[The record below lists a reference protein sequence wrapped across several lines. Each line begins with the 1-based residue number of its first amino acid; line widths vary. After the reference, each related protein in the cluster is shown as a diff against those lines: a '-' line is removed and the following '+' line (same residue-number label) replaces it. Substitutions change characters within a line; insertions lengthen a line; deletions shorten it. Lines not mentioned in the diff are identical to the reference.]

1 MHGCL
6 PWHLGSGAAIKI
18 LVTGG
23 AGFVGSHLV
32 DLLIA
37 DGHHITVLDDLST
50 SQAKNLAGALES
62 PHCTLVQGSILDVA
76 LVEKLV
82 GEVDGCFHL
91 AAALGVERIIERP
104 LESLEINVRGS
115 EIVLR
120 ACAARGIRTLVT
132 STSEIYG
139 KSEDI
144 PLQEDGDRVLG
155 SPLKSRWTYSAAK
168 ALEEAYAIILHQQ
181 EGLPVVIARLFN
193 TVGPRQTG
201 AYGMVIPRFVKA
213 ALEGE
218 TLRIHGD
225 GTQSRVFCHV
235 TDAVRALNGL
245 FFSDISGD
253 VFNVG
258 GVGEISIAELA
269 QKVISQTHSSSHV
282 ELIPYADAYGSGFE
296 DMQRRVPDISKI
308 NRAIGWKPEISLEG
322 IIDDVAS
329 FISTHGDSQ

>member
-1 MHGCL
+1 MHWRF
-6 PWHLGSGAAIKI
+6 PRYRRSRAIIKI

-32 DLLIA
+32 DSLLA
-37 DGHHITVLDDLST
+37 DGHHVTVLDDLST
-50 SQAKNLAGALES
+50 SRAKNLEGALQS
-62 PHCTLVQGSILDVA
+62 PHFTLVQGSILDIA
-76 LVEKLV
+76 LVDKLV
-82 GEVDGCFHL
+82 AGADGCFHL

-120 ACAARGIRTLVT
+120 ACAAKGIRTLVT

-144 PLQEDGDRVLG
+144 PLREDGDRVLG

-201 AYGMVIPRFVKA
+201 AYGMVIPRFVNA
-213 ALEGE
+213 ALTGE
-218 TLRIHGD
+218 NLRIHGD

-235 TDAVRALNGL
+235 SDAVRALNAL

-258 GVGEISIAELA
+258 GVGEISITELA
-269 QKVISQTHSSSHV
+269 QKVIAQTHSSSHV
-282 ELIPYADAYGSGFE
+282 ELIPYTEAYGSGFE

-308 NRAIGWKPEISLEG
+308 NGAIGWKPEISLEG

-329 FISTHGDSQ
+329 FIRAHGDSQ

>member
-1 MHGCL
+1 M
-6 PWHLGSGAAIKI
+6 KI

-32 DLLIA
+32 DSLLS
-37 DGHHITVLDDLST
+37 DGHQVNVLDDLST
-50 SQAKNLAGALES
+50 SRPKNLASALES
-62 PHCTLVQGSILDVA
+62 PKFTLIQGSILDQS
-76 LVEKLV
+76 LVERLV
-82 GEVDGCFHL
+82 GEADGCFHL

-120 ACAARGIRTLVT
+120 ACAAAGIRTLVT

-139 KSEDI
+139 KSKDI
-144 PLQEDGDRVLG
+144 PLREAGDRVLG
-155 SPLKSRWTYSAAK
+155 SPLKSRWTYSEAK

-181 EGLPVVIARLFN
+181 QNLPVVIARLFN

-218 TLRIHGD
+218 NLRIHGD

-235 TDAVRALNGL
+235 SDAVRGLNDL
-245 FFSDISGD
+245 FFSEISGD

-258 GVGEISIAELA
+258 GAGEVSIANLANQVIAQTKSASEL
-269 QKVISQTHSSSHV
+269 QLV
-282 ELIPYADAYGSGFE
+282 PYSEAYGSGFE

-308 NRAIGWKPEISLEG
+308 SNAIGWEPTISLER
-322 IIDDVAS
+322 IIYDVAA
-329 FISTHGDSQ
+329 FIRANGDQ

>member
-1 MHGCL
+1 M
-6 PWHLGSGAAIKI
+6 KI

-32 DLLIA
+32 DSLLL
-37 DGHHITVLDDLST
+37 DGHQVTVLDDLST
-50 SQAKNLAGALES
+50 SKPKNLADALES
-62 PHCTLVQGSILDVA
+62 PSFLLVQGSILDQS
-76 LVEKLV
+76 LVERLV
-82 GEVDGCFHL
+82 SESEGCFHL

-104 LESLEINVRGS
+104 LESLEINIRGS

-120 ACAARGIRTLVT
+120 ACAAVGIRTLVT

-139 KSEDI
+139 KSQDI
-144 PLQEDGDRVLG
+144 PLREDGDRVLG
-155 SPLKSRWTYSAAK
+155 SPLKSRWTYSEAK

-181 EGLPVVIARLFN
+181 QNLPVVIARLFN

-218 TLRIHGD
+218 DLRIHGD

-235 TDAVRALNGL
+235 ADAVRALSSL
-245 FFSDISGD
+245 FFSNISGD

-269 QKVISQTHSSSHV
+269 QKVISQTQSSSHV
-282 ELIPYADAYGSGFE
+282 ELISYAEAYGSGFE

-308 NRAIGWKPEISLEG
+308 NRSIRWKPEISLEG
-322 IIDDVAS
+322 IIDDVAK
-329 FISTHGDSQ
+329 FIRAHGDS

>member
-1 MHGCL
+1 M
-6 PWHLGSGAAIKI
+6 KI

-32 DLLIA
+32 DSLLIE
-37 DGHHITVLDDLST
+37 GHQVTVLDDLST
-50 SQAKNLAGALES
+50 SRPKNLAGALES
-62 PHCTLVQGSILDVA
+62 SNFTLVQGSILDQS
-76 LVEKLV
+76 LVERLV
-82 GEVDGCFHL
+82 SESEGCFHL

-120 ACAARGIRTLVT
+120 ACAAAGIRTLVT

-139 KSEDI
+139 KSQDI
-144 PLQEDGDRVLG
+144 PLREDGDRVLG
-155 SPLKSRWTYSAAK
+155 SPLKSRWTYSEAK

-181 EGLPVVIARLFN
+181 QSLPVVIARLFN

-201 AYGMVIPRFVKA
+201 AYGMVIPRFVTA
-213 ALEGE
+213 ALDGE
-218 TLRIHGD
+218 NLRIHGD

-235 TDAVRALNGL
+235 ADAVRALSDL
-245 FFSDISGD
+245 FFSEISGD

-269 QKVISQTHSSSHV
+269 QKVISQTQSSSHV
-282 ELIPYADAYGSGFE
+282 ELIPYAEAYGAGFE

-308 NRAIGWKPEISLEG
+308 NGSIGWKPEISLEG
-322 IIDDVAS
+322 IIDDVAK
-329 FISTHGDSQ
+329 FIRAHGDS

>member
-1 MHGCL
+1 M
-6 PWHLGSGAAIKI
+6 KI

-32 DLLIA
+32 DLLLKE
-37 DGHHITVLDDLST
+37 GHHITVLDDLST
-50 SQAKNLAGALES
+50 SQAKNLAGALKS
-62 PHCTLVQGSILDVA
+62 PHCALVQGSILDIA

-82 GEVDGCFHL
+82 SKVDGCFHL

-120 ACAARGIRTLVT
+120 ACAAQGIRTLVT

-139 KSEDI
+139 KSQDI
-144 PLQEDGDRVLG
+144 PLREDGDRVLG
-155 SPLKSRWTYSAAK
+155 SPLKSRWTYSEAK

-181 EGLPVVIARLFN
+181 QKLPVVIARLFN

-213 ALEGE
+213 ALDGE

-269 QKVISQTHSSSHV
+269 QKVVSQTHSSSRV
-282 ELIPYADAYGSGFE
+282 ELIPYAEAYGTGFE

-308 NRAIGWKPEISLEG
+308 NGAIGWKPEISLEG

-329 FISTHGDSQ
+329 FISAHGDSQ

>member
-1 MHGCL
+1 M
-6 PWHLGSGAAIKI
+6 KI

-32 DLLIA
+32 DSLLL
-37 DGHHITVLDDLST
+37 DGHQVSVLDDLST
-50 SQAKNLAGALES
+50 SKPRNLVSAIES
-62 PHCTLVQGSILDVA
+62 PHFKFVQGSILDQT
-76 LVEKLV
+76 LVQQLV
-82 GEVDGCFHL
+82 GEVEGCFHL

-120 ACAARGIRTLVT
+120 ACADAGIRTLVT

-139 KSEDI
+139 KSQDI
-144 PLQEDGDRVLG
+144 PLREDGDRVVG
-155 SPLKSRWTYSAAK
+155 SPLKSRWTYSEAK
-168 ALEEAYAIILHQQ
+168 ALEESYAMIFHQQ
-181 EGLPVVIARLFN
+181 QNLPVVIARLFN

-201 AYGMVIPRFVKA
+201 AYGMVVPRFVKA
-213 ALEGE
+213 GLEGE
-218 TLRIHGD
+218 DLRIHGD

-235 TDAVRALNGL
+235 ADAVRALSAL
-245 FFSDISGD
+245 FFSNISGD

-258 GVGEISIAELA
+258 GVGEISIGELA

-282 ELIPYADAYGSGFE
+282 ELIPYAAAYGSGFE

-308 NRAIGWKPEISLEG
+308 NGAIGWKPEISLEG

-329 FISTHGDSQ
+329 FIRAHGDSQ

>member
-1 MHGCL
+1 M
-6 PWHLGSGAAIKI
+6 KI

-32 DLLIA
+32 DLLLSK
-37 DGHHITVLDDLST
+37 GHQVSVLDDLST
-50 SQAKNLAGALES
+50 ARPRNLES
-62 PHCTLVQGSILDVA
+62 ALASPKFTLIQGSILDQS
-76 LVEKLV
+76 LVERLV
-82 GEVDGCFHL
+82 GEADGCFHL

-120 ACAARGIRTLVT
+120 ACAAAGIRTLVT

-139 KSEDI
+139 KSQDI
-144 PLQEDGDRVLG
+144 PLREDGDRVVG
-155 SPLKSRWTYSAAK
+155 SPLKSRWTYSEAK
-168 ALEEAYAIILHQQ
+168 ALEESYAMIFHQQ
-181 EGLPVVIARLFN
+181 QNLPVVIARLFN

-213 ALEGE
+213 ALLGE
-218 TLRIHGD
+218 PLRIHGD

-235 TDAVRALNGL
+235 HDAIRGLNDL
-245 FFSDISGD
+245 FFSEISGD

-258 GVGEISIAELA
+258 GVGEISISDLA
-269 QKVISQTHSSSHV
+269 SRVIARTNSPSKF
-282 ELIPYADAYGSGFE
+282 ELIPYADAYGTGFE

-308 NRAIGWKPEISLEG
+308 EKALGWKPSITLDG
-322 IIDDVAS
+322 IIDDVTA
-329 FISTHGDSQ
+329 FIQANGDN

>member
-1 MHGCL
+1 M
-6 PWHLGSGAAIKI
+6 KI

-32 DLLIA
+32 DSLLL
-37 DGHHITVLDDLST
+37 DGHQVTVLDDLST
-50 SQAKNLAGALES
+50 SKPRNLVSAIES
-62 PHCTLVQGSILDVA
+62 PHFKFVQGSILDQT

-82 GEVDGCFHL
+82 GEVEGCFHL

-120 ACAARGIRTLVT
+120 ACAAAGIRTLVT

-139 KSEDI
+139 KSQDI
-144 PLQEDGDRVLG
+144 PLREDGDRVVG
-155 SPLKSRWTYSAAK
+155 SPLKSRWTYSEAK
-168 ALEEAYAIILHQQ
+168 ALEESYAMIFHQQ
-181 EGLPVVIARLFN
+181 QTLPVVIARLFN

-213 ALEGE
+213 ALQGDP
-218 TLRIHGD
+218 LRIHGD

-235 TDAVRALNGL
+235 ADAVHGLNDL
-245 FFSDISGD
+245 FFSEISGD

-258 GVGEISIAELA
+258 GVGEISISDLA
-269 QKVISQTHSSSHV
+269 SRVITRTNSSSKL
-282 ELIPYADAYGSGFE
+282 EIIPYAEAYGTGFE

-308 NRAIGWKPEISLEG
+308 ERALGWKPSITLDG
-322 IIDDVAS
+322 IIDDVAA
-329 FISTHGDSQ
+329 FIQANGDN

>member
-1 MHGCL
+1 M
-6 PWHLGSGAAIKI
+6 KI

-32 DLLIA
+32 DLLLNE
-37 DGHHITVLDDLST
+37 GHYVTALDDLST
-50 SQAKNLAGALES
+50 SRPKNIAGALAS
-62 PHCTLVQGSILDVA
+62 SNFTLVQGSILDQQ

-82 GEVDGCFHL
+82 GESEGCFHL

-104 LESLEINVRGS
+104 LESLDINVRGS

-120 ACAARGIRTLVT
+120 ACAQAGIRTLIT

-139 KSEDI
+139 KSNDI
-144 PLQEDGDRVLG
+144 PLREDGDRVLG
-155 SPLKSRWTYSAAK
+155 SPLKSRWTYSEAK

-181 EGLPVVIARLFN
+181 QNLPVVIARLFN

-218 TLRIHGD
+218 KLRIHGD

-235 TDAVRALNGL
+235 SDAIRALRNL
-245 FFSDISGD
+245 FFSQLSGD

-258 GVGEISIAELA
+258 GIGEISIVNLAHQIITQTRSASEL
-269 QKVISQTHSSSHV
+269 QLV
-282 ELIPYADAYGSGFE
+282 PYFEAYGSGFE
-296 DMQRRVPDISKI
+296 DMPRRVPDISKI
-308 NRAIGWKPEISLEG
+308 SNAIGWEPSISLEG
-322 IIDDVAS
+322 IIYDVAA
-329 FISTHGDSQ
+329 FIRANGDR

>member
-1 MHGCL
+1 M
-6 PWHLGSGAAIKI
+6 
-18 LVTGG
+18 
-23 AGFVGSHLV
+23 

-50 SQAKNLAGALES
+50 SQAKNLAGALKS

-213 ALEGE
+213 ALDGE

-235 TDAVRALNGL
+235 TDAVRALHGL

-269 QKVISQTHSSSHV
+269 KKVVSQTHSSSRV
-282 ELIPYADAYGSGFE
+282 ELIPYAEAYGTGFE

-308 NRAIGWKPEISLEG
+308 NGAIGWKPEISLEG